1 MVLSMDLPLADLR
14 SYGQGALT
22 ILDRLVSATQM
33 WITAVTS
40 FQQPALVATGAAAAV
55 LLLILVCFIFLCIR
69 GHREIRKFREE
80 LAKLVTLTQAAEAA
94 NQAKAEFLAS
104 MSHRIRT
111 PMNAIVGFTDLALK
125 TDLDPELR
133 EYLDTVRTSADWL
146 MHIANDVL
154 EFSRIEAGRLQVEN
168 VPFSIS
174 ECILSAMK
182 IVQQEAAAKD
192 LLTGCK
198 LDPQLPKMVCGDPG
212 RLRHVIFNVLDS
224 AVRSATSGSVI
235 LSAAVESES
244 ADDVLVRVI
253 VSNTGAGSPVTK
265 QASVQPETGAALK
278 AGGTGVGLAISRRL
292 VVLMGGT
299 MELQSELGVGGTFE
313 FTARFQKSNTSV
325 EVQAPVPAAAAVGSK
340 EISILLA
347 EDDAVNRHL
356 ITKVL
361 ESAGHR
367 VWTAANGRDAVHNVQ
382 TQGFDLILMDIEMPG
397 MDGVE
402 ATRAIRAAEALGLHV
417 PIYAVTA
424 HVLPSDRDRCFAA
437 GMDGFIT
444 KPIAADE
451 VLQLISTVG
460 AATCAGAAKLCVADR
475 FVESGETARSI
486 DTHESALPAQPLVCI
501 EDAAAGRTEPV
512 LEPNSYHLGTAAADP
527 EPAASAVLPDFR
539 SIAIDFAENVFTP
552 EYEKQAIAANPEMAG
567 PGAEIGNPSADVG
580 EAELAI
586 DSIPYLLEP
595 DASPATELLDAPETP
610 GLESSLYLL
619 AKAAEAETNDSP
631 VVITPPMEADTIDA
645 AQELHLTSF
654 DNELLIQPNQSA
666 DVITTPAV
674 MQAVEAPCSGSDNSE
689 LGSDARLSAPAGLAL
704 LQAACEVTQPPDLTN
719 AAVLEPPSPVKQD
732 DDSAPAVAWNP
743 FEQARK
749 SLSNSRFD
757 VRVIHSDG
765 DPSERNLI

>member
-1 MVLSMDLPLADLR
+1 MVLSMGLPLADLR
-14 SYGQGALT
+14 TYGQGALT
-22 ILDRLVSATQM
+22 VLERLVSATQM
-33 WITAVTS
+33 WVAALAG
-40 FQQPALVATGAAAAV
+40 FQQPALVATGVAAAV
-55 LLLILVCFIFLCIR
+55 LVLILLCFIFLCIR
-69 GHREIRKFREE
+69 GRREIRNFRED

-125 TDLDPELR
+125 TDLHPELR
-133 EYLDTVRTSADWL
+133 DYLDTVRTSADWL

-182 IVQQEAAAKD
+182 IVQQEAAAKN

-198 LDPQLPKMVCGDPG
+198 LDPQLPEVVCGDPA
-212 RLRHVIFNVLDS
+212 RLRHVIFNVLDY

-235 LSAAVESES
+235 LSAAVESNS
-244 ADDVLVRVI
+244 ADDVLVRVT
-253 VSNTGAGSPVTK
+253 VSNTGVGIQATK
-265 QASVQPETGAALK
+265 QSSVQPDTGAALK

-299 MELQSELGVGGTFE
+299 MELQSEPGVGGTFE
-313 FTARFQKSNTSV
+313 FTARFQKSKTSL
-325 EVQAPVPAAAAVGSK
+325 EVQAPVPAAAALESK
-340 EISILLA
+340 EASILLA

-367 VWTAANGRDAVHNVQ
+367 VWTAANGEDAAHNVQ

-402 ATRAIRAAEALGLHV
+402 ATRAIRAAEAPGLHV

-424 HVLPSDRDRCFAA
+424 HVLPGDRDRCFAA

-451 VLQLISTVG
+451 VLQLVSTI
-460 AATCAGAAKLCVADR
+460 CAGTAKFCVADR
-475 FVESGETARSI
+475 IVDSGDTARSTG
-486 DTHESALPAQPLVCI
+486 THECATTAQPPICK
-501 EDAAAGRTEPV
+501 EDAAAGSTATV
-512 LEPNSYHLGTAAADP
+512 LETSSHDSGTTATDP

-539 SIAIDFAENVFTP
+539 SIAIDFAENVFAP
-552 EYEKQAIAANPEMAG
+552 EYVEQAVAAPADIAAL
-567 PGAEIGNPSADVG
+567 GADMGNSSADF
-580 EAELAI
+580 AEPGLAI
-586 DSIPYLLEP
+586 HSLPFLLEV
-595 DASPATELLDAPETP
+595 DAAPSTEVSDAPETP
-610 GLESSLYLL
+610 ELESSLYLL
-619 AKAAEAETNDSP
+619 AKAAGPQTNDSP
-631 VVITPPMEADTIDA
+631 VVITPPVNAEGTDA
-645 AQELHLTSF
+645 AQEIHLTNF
-654 DNELLIQPNQSA
+654 DGKLVEQPNQSG
-666 DVITTPAV
+666 DVITTRAL
-674 MQAVEAPCSGSDNSE
+674 MEAVEAPCADSDDTE

-704 LQAACEVTQPPDLTN
+704 LQAACELTQQ
-719 AAVLEPPSPVKQD
+719 PPSPVKQYD
-732 DDSAPAVAWNP
+732 DPAPAVAWNP